1 MQRVFLQTISC
12 NRRSL
17 LTFSVTK
24 ETSVIFS
31 LNLMIAGTEDGN
43 VCAYAYGIFPM
54 GMIDLSKQGC
64 GKVSVKHR
72 RFHGAVIA
80 R

>member
-1 MQRVFLQTISC
+1 
-12 NRRSL
+12 
-17 LTFSVTK
+17 
-24 ETSVIFS
+24 
-31 LNLMIAGTEDGN
+31 MIAGTEDGN